1 MQPKHLLAGLYFIRA
16 LTLPLLLLAGP
27 GLGVLALGAFALL
40 FGPTYIANQ
49 APGAR
54 LVRDRYGLR
63 AVGPLMGG
71 VGLAHQVGGA
81 VGVGLGGLSVS
92 EFGSYAPAVVVAT
105 LVVLVGGLVQLRIP
119 PPQLSH

>member
-1 MQPKHLLAGLYFIRA
+1 
-16 LTLPLLLLAGP
+16 
-27 GLGVLALGAFALL
+27 
-40 FGPTYIANQ
+40 
-49 APGAR
+49 
-54 LVRDRYGLR
+54 
-63 AVGPLMGG
+63 MGS